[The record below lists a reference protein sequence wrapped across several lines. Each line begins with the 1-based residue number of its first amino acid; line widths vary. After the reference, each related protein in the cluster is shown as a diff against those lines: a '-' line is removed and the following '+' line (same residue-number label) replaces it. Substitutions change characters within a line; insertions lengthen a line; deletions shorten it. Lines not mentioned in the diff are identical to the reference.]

1 MELAEGLKTRR
12 SVRRF
17 TDELVD
23 HALFEEIID
32 LAKTAPSWKNTQTV
46 RYVLVQNEDVIKNIC
61 ENCVLGFEYNAKTLS
76 KCKNLVILTQ
86 VNGRCGYEKDGSFS
100 TGKGTGWE
108 MFDAGVAAMSFSL
121 AAYEKGIGS
130 CIMGVF
136 DDAKVAQ
143 AIGLE
148 EGKSVVAVIPIGV
161 PKFAPDPTPRKET
174 ADLVSYIE

>member
-86 VNGRCGYEKDGSFS
+86 VNADAGMKRMEASRPEKEPDGRCL
-100 TGKGTGWE
+100 
-108 MFDAGVAAMSFSL
+108 MQVL
-121 AAYEKGIGS
+121 
-130 CIMGVF
+130 
-136 DDAKVAQ
+136 Q
-143 AIGLE
+143 
-148 EGKSVVAVIPIGV
+148 P
-161 PKFAPDPTPRKET
+161 
-174 ADLVSYIE
+174 

>member
-1 MELAEGLKTRR
+1 
-12 SVRRF
+12 
-17 TDELVD
+17 
-23 HALFEEIID
+23 
-32 LAKTAPSWKNTQTV
+32 
-46 RYVLVQNEDVIKNIC
+46 
-61 ENCVLGFEYNAKTLS
+61 
-76 KCKNLVILTQ
+76 
-86 VNGRCGYEKDGSFS
+86 
-100 TGKGTGWE
+100 

-136 DDAKVAQ
+136 DDAKVSQ

-148 EGKSVVAVIPIGV
+148 EGKSVVAVIPIGF